1 MSGMDFPGWPVYA
14 QDEID
19 AVSEVLASGKANYW
33 TGPHGRAFEKEFAA
47 YHGSEFAV
55 ALANGT
61 LALELGLRA
70 LGIGPGDDVVVP
82 CRTFIATA
90 SAVVAVGARPVVAD
104 IDEASGNISASTI
117 EEALTPDTRAVIV
130 VHLGGWPCEMDAIVQ
145 LLHER
150 SLKLIEDCAQALGA
164 EYKGRKVGTFGDVA
178 AFSFCQDKIISTG
191 GEGGMLLTDD
201 PVIWRRAWAYKD
213 HGKNPEKALIANDT
227 QRFIWMHDEF
237 GSNARMTEMQA
248 VLGRKQMGKLDGWT
262 EQRLANGNYIAREL
276 QKISSFYVPM
286 PPPYVQHAYYRCYAR
301 VEEEEL
307 AEGWSRD
314 RIVAEIRAQGVPCFQ
329 GGCSEIYCEKAFL
342 NAGFE
347 PEKRLP
353 TAKKFNES
361 ALCFLAHPTL
371 QEEHLERAMG
381 VVREVMQ
388 AAEGREDKIH

>member
-1 MSGMDFPGWPVYA
+1 MEERMEFPGWPVYT

-19 AVSEVLASGKANYW
+19 AVGEVLASGKGNYW
-33 TGPHGRAFEKEFAA
+33 TGPHGGAFEKEFAA

-61 LALELGLRA
+61 LALELALRA

-90 SAVVAVGARPVVAD
+90 SAVVAVGARPIVAD
-104 IDEASGNISASTI
+104 IDEVSGNVCAATI
-117 EEALTPDTRAVIV
+117 EEALTPETRAVIV
-130 VHLGGWPCEMDAIVQ
+130 VHLGGWPCEMDAILELV
-145 LLHER
+145 R
-150 SLKLIEDCAQALGA
+150 VRGVKLIEDCAQALGA
-164 EYKGRKVGTFGDVA
+164 EYKGRKVGTFGHVA

-191 GEGGMLLTDD
+191 GEGGMLLTND
-201 PVIWRRAWAYKD
+201 PVLWQRAWAYKD
-213 HGKNPEKALIANDT
+213 HGKNPEKALIVNNA

-248 VLGRKQMGKLDGWT
+248 VIGRKQMEKLDGWL
-262 EQRLANGNYIAREL
+262 ERRLANGSYIANEL
-276 QKISSFYVPM
+276 QDVRGLYVPM
-286 PPPYVQHAYYRCYAR
+286 PPQHILHAYYRCYIR
-301 VEEEEL
+301 VREAEL

-314 RIVAEIRAQGVPCFQ
+314 RIVTEIRTRGVPCFQ

-347 PEKRLP
+347 PKKRFP
-353 TAKKFNES
+353 IAQQFNQT

-371 QEEHLERAMG
+371 KKDHVKKAME
-381 VVREVMQ
+381 VARQVMQ
-388 AAEGREDKIH
+388 VAVKS